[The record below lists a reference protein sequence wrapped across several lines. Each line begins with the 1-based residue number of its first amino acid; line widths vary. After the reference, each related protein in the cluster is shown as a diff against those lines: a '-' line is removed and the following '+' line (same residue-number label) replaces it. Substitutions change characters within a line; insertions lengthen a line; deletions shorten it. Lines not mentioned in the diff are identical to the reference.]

1 MLVHCTVETLLLKTF
16 PRLELDNVEVLFF
29 RLNHAIFIWSWVEVW
44 LYRQKNL
51 IYCKWASDLCYMM
64 FYLFGYLGLSS
75 IDYYFVCI
83 IFLWVKVTRWFGGW
97 LSFMFVLQYRK
108 SEIEEFLKECTS
120 WSCKRTICFAGSS
133 GLVGKVNISFLNS
146 FLVWIVLGW
155 HEPTLAF

>member
-16 PRLELDNVEVLFF
+16 PRLERDNVEVLFF

-64 FYLFGYLGLSS
+64 FYF
-75 IDYYFVCI
+75 
-83 IFLWVKVTRWFGGW
+83 
-97 LSFMFVLQYRK
+97 SFMFVLQYRK
-108 SEIEEFLKECTS
+108 SEIEEFLKECTG

-146 FLVWIVLGW
+146 FLV
-155 HEPTLAF
+155 